1 MGAPAGGR
9 GGPAHGDQGEP
20 EAAGR
25 GQGGQRPQGPAPAD
39 HPRQL
44 REQAGRGRPG
54 GGQEPAQGPPAGG
67 QARAG
72 HHRGAQDAGPGRAL
86 RGQAPHA
93 GPHGRAVRLEFYT
106 WYRVMPLREYK
117 CLVCGQNEERPEKWD
132 DPPLPCCPYCGA
144 LAYRR
149 VLQAPYFH
157 LRGGWPG
164 RLVGGER
171 PFTGERVVQNRDGSE
186 TRYGSLQQA
195 REGEL
200 ERARAVLPKPEQGLA
215 RTLLARKNARALASG
230 WLPGRRSTAYREAVE
245 ARAGAQ
251 R

>member
-1 MGAPAGGR
+1 
-9 GGPAHGDQGEP
+9 
-20 EAAGR
+20 
-25 GQGGQRPQGPAPAD
+25 
-39 HPRQL
+39 
-44 REQAGRGRPG
+44 
-54 GGQEPAQGPPAGG
+54 
-67 QARAG
+67 
-72 HHRGAQDAGPGRAL
+72 
-86 RGQAPHA
+86 
-93 GPHGRAVRLEFYT
+93 
-106 WYRVMPLREYK
+106 MPLREYK

-157 LRGGWPG
+157 LRGGSPG

-186 TRYGSLQQA
+186 TVYGSLQQA